1 MAGMTCPQDL
11 TEVEVE
17 ADKAVAAD
25 KSAREAHEHAVMCF
39 DAENTMGALA
49 AQSQALADGP
59 GEQIKQAAQAT
70 QEGTEKAK
78 CDEEQRN
85 AVLQGSQAD
94 IASPDSAMSST
105 VADMIVKM
113 SSHSGDFDEQ
123 PDGGSGDAGA
133 KGGDSQQ
140 QAKDSAAGGKKEGI
154 AASEG
159 QKQVLDQT
167 ISGVQEAGTAAGTDQ
182 EGLYSKQE
190 AELDILAQVQGFKA
204 ASLAKREE
212 ERAKGEEHASNYTD
226 KVNELSTWAS
236 EYNTKQAQYDALSW
250 DP

>member
-1 MAGMTCPQDL
+1 
-11 TEVEVE
+11 
-17 ADKAVAAD
+17 
-25 KSAREAHEHAVMCF
+25 
-39 DAENTMGALA
+39 
-49 AQSQALADGP
+49 
-59 GEQIKQAAQAT
+59 
-70 QEGTEKAK
+70 
-78 CDEEQRN
+78 
-85 AVLQGSQAD
+85 
-94 IASPDSAMSST
+94 
-105 VADMIVKM
+105 
-113 SSHSGDFDEQ
+113 
-123 PDGGSGDAGA
+123 
-133 KGGDSQQ
+133 
-140 QAKDSAAGGKKEGI
+140 
-154 AASEG
+154 
-159 QKQVLDQT
+159 VLDQT